1 MVWASQSA
9 NAKRRPQNTLIWATV
24 VTKRSYLIAMQIGGS
39 ACVIS
44 GPSITQRDVNRSAT
58 ACQPVEPTSRTEQA
72 GKPDV
77 DVTVMGARWGAII
90 GRH

>member
-39 ACVIS
+39 VRV
-44 GPSITQRDVNRSAT
+44 T
-58 ACQPVEPTSRTEQA
+58 
-72 GKPDV
+72 PDE
-77 DVTVMGARWGAII
+77 D
-90 GRH
+90 